1 MYLSA
6 EITEAVWQNMF
17 PISHSRRVSR
27 DFFPF
32 TPTRVIEIASVL
44 LGFFFRNVISPCLL
58 NEILRIDFSRLRAV
72 HSYTVIRVIDW

>member
-1 MYLSA
+1 MYLSV

-17 PISHSRRVSR
+17 PISHTRRVSR

-44 LGFFFRNVISPCLL
+44 LGFFSG
-58 NEILRIDFSRLRAV
+58 
-72 HSYTVIRVIDW
+72 T